1 VNPADTLVGLPL
13 FCSLNVTYFDIP
25 FKVLSR
31 QIAGRLVCARCK
43 QLVIETER
51 YGRFVCHNMM
61 RIGEFERK
69 MINAANV
76 PSKWIQYRAI
86 LWLVFCGIVKWGITT
101 RI

>member
-1 VNPADTLVGLPL
+1 VLPV
-13 FCSLNVTYFDIP
+13 FRSLNVTYFDIT

-31 QIAGRLVCARCK
+31 LIADRLVCARCQ
-43 QLVIETER
+43 QLVIQTEP

-61 RIGEFERK
+61 SISEFERK

-86 LWLVFCGIVKWGITT
+86 LWLVFYGIVK
-101 RI
+101 

>member
-1 VNPADTLVGLPL
+1 MLPV

-31 QIAGRLVCARCK
+31 LIADSNVCARCK

-61 RIGEFERK
+61 SISEFERK
-69 MINAANV
+69 MINAANI
-76 PSKWIQYRAI
+76 PSK
-86 LWLVFCGIVKWGITT
+86 
-101 RI
+101 